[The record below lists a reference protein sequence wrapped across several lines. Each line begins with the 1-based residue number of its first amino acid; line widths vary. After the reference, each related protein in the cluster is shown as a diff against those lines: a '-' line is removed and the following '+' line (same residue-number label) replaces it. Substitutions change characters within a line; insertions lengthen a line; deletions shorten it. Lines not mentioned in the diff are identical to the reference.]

1 MDENMKENTEKEIE
15 SAENQEQKKKK
26 SFIREALEFCA
37 PIIIALIIAMLLK
50 SFVFANAV
58 VPTGSMLNT
67 IQLEDRVIASRLTY
81 VFNDPERYDIIIFE
95 YPDYNPDVNPDEKY
109 FVKRIIGLPG
119 ETVEILNGDVYV
131 TGKDGKTE
139 KLRDDFVDEENKD
152 NYNGTF
158 TVPEDSYFVM
168 GDNRSRSVDSRYWL
182 STNYVSKDKILGKV
196 KFRYYPLNSIGKLE

>member
-1 MDENMKENTEKEIE
+1 MNENTEKENAEIQIE
-15 SAENQEQKKKK
+15 TEPEQEKK

-58 VPTGSMLNT
+58 VPTGSMLST
-67 IQLEDRVIASRLTY
+67 IQIKDRVIASRLTY

-95 YPDYNPDVNPDEKY
+95 YPDYDPDVNPEEKY

-119 ETVEILNGDVYV
+119 EKVDILNGDVYI
-131 TGKDGKTE
+131 TGKDGVTE

-152 NYNGTF
+152 AYNGSF
-158 TVPEDSYFVM
+158 TVPENSYFVM
-168 GDNRSRSVDSRYWL
+168 GDNRSHSVDSRYWV
-182 STNYVSKDKILGKV
+182 STNYVSRKQILGKV
-196 KFRYYPLNSIGKLE
+196 KFRYYPFDTIGKLE